1 MNSSDLNIKKL
12 ILGPAVITLAIT
24 ILRLVGELNEWAP
37 LLFGREAGGGFSVIG
52 ISWLP
57 FVFGPYFAVKLVKSG
72 HLPTSI
78 GKVIGFSFLATA
90 VTIGISAG
98 TYMVTQAF
106 AAMIVAY
113 IIAAIVAI
121 WLMSKTWPALFKTL
135 LAYAYAARIPV
146 AILMLFAILGQWGTH
161 YDAPAPGQPEM
172 GPFATWVTIGLL
184 PQTTTWIAF
193 TLIIGSLFGGIAA
206 AVAKSSAAKAT

>member
-1 MNSSDLNIKKL
+1 
-12 ILGPAVITLAIT
+12 
-24 ILRLVGELNEWAP
+24 VGELNEWSP

-57 FVFGPYFAVKLVKSG
+57 FVLGPYFAVKLVKSG

-78 GKVIGFSFLATA
+78 GKVIGFSFLAMA

-113 IIAAIVAI
+113 IIAAIAAI

-193 TLIIGSLFGGIAA
+193 TVIIGSLFGGIAA
-206 AVAKSSAAKAT
+206 AVAKKSAAKAT